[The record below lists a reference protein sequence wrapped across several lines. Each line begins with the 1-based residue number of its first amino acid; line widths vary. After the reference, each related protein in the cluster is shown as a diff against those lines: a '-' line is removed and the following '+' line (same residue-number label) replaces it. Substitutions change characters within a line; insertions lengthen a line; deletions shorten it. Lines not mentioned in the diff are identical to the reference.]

1 MRYRFIDAYRDRW
14 RITTMCRVL
23 RVSKAGYYEWARRGP
38 SARAYADAVLIE
50 QVRAVH
56 AASRQRY
63 GSPRVHR
70 ELRAQGERISRKRV
84 ARAMRLGG
92 VRGKRPR
99 RYQVTTQSQHAYPV
113 AANVLD
119 RQFAV
124 ATVPATNR
132 VWSTDIT
139 YIPTHAGW
147 LYLAV
152 VLDLASRRV
161 VGWAMQ
167 PTLDRTLALCALQMA
182 LVQRQPSPGLV
193 HHSDRG
199 AQYASMDYRAQLAA
213 HGITCSMSRKG
224 NCWDNAVA
232 ESFFATLKV
241 ELVHDA
247 QWHTH
252 AEAKSALFEYIEV
265 WYNRQRRHSSL
276 DYQTPVEYEQRQ
288 QENRS

>member
-1 MRYRFIDAYRDRW
+1 MRYRFIQASADTW
-14 RITTMCRVL
+14 RIVTLCRVL
-23 RVSKAGYYEWARRGP
+23 RVSKAGYYAWVRRRP
-38 SARAYADAVLIE
+38 SARMIAEATLVE
-50 QVRAVH
+50 QVRTVH
-56 AASRQRY
+56 HESRQRY

-70 ELRAQGERISRKRV
+70 ELHARGMRVSRKRV
-84 ARAMRLGG
+84 ARAMRVGG

-99 RYQVTTQSQHAYPV
+99 RFRVTTQSQHPYPI

-124 ATVPATNR
+124 TIGRTLDR
-132 VWSTDIT
+132 VWVTDIT

-167 PTLDRTLALCALQMA
+167 PTLDRSLTLTALQMA
-182 LVQRQPSPGLV
+182 LTQRHPLPGLV

-199 AQYASMDYRAQLAA
+199 VQYASTDYRAQLDA

-232 ESFFATLKV
+232 ESFFATLKI
-241 ELVHDA
+241 ELVAEA
-247 QWHTH
+247 QWRTH
-252 AEAKSALFEYIEV
+252 ADATADLFEYIEV

-276 DYQTPVEYEQRQ
+276 NYQSPVEYERLHQKTT
-288 QENRS
+288 